1 MVRGGLVNN
10 KRIIPINLINLI
22 VIISIMLVVAIL
34 TNNIMKEL
42 TIRDIQNVTRLTQ
55 TNIYSEIVNELVE
68 PVNTS
73 IIMANNTY
81 LFEMM
86 NEDTPETE
94 EKIAK
99 YLTAIQKAT
108 GYESVFLIP
117 HETLSYYHPGGT
129 DAKVDLESDESFWYK
144 DIMGSENDYTVL
156 VNTEQLADS
165 ALTFYID
172 ASMKDENGKFSG
184 VTGVGKRITHFQR
197 ILSLYSSHGVEAYI
211 INGDGLIQMHDK
223 SELVKT
229 TNFYDLEGIS
239 QEELTISESDD
250 VAIEKQVDD
259 NFIILHHIPIL
270 DWYLVVTKSTSEITI
285 TLNNYK
291 TQILSALFIAALI
304 MLSGTSFTISRYKKQ
319 IIKLSN
325 TDQLTSIPN
334 RTIFDNLL
342 KDLIKNL
349 SKERFCLALF
359 DLDNLKIINDNLG
372 HDQGDN
378 ALRTIANIAGEQFAD
393 IGLVSRV
400 GGDEFAV
407 ILYKPID
414 EAEVILEKFRTTVYD
429 NPELKSVGATV
440 SIGLTEAKVTDNES
454 TVYKRTDEALY
465 NSKKSGR
472 NSINKLL

>member
-1 MVRGGLVNN
+1 MNN
-10 KRIIPINLINLI
+10 KRIIPINLINLV
-22 VIISIMLVVAIL
+22 VIISIMLVVGIL
-34 TNNIMKEL
+34 TNNIMNEL
-42 TIRDIQNVTRLTQ
+42 TLRDIQNVTRLTQ

-86 NEDTPETE
+86 TDDTPETE
-94 EKIAK
+94 EKIAQ
-99 YLTAIQKAT
+99 YLTAIQNAT

-117 HETLSYYHPGGT
+117 HKTLSYYHPGGT

-144 DIMGSENDYTVL
+144 DIMNSENDYTVL
-156 VNTEQLADS
+156 VNTEQLADF

-172 ASMKDENGKFSG
+172 ASMKAENGDFAG

-197 ILSLYSSHGVEAYI
+197 ILSLYSSQGVDAYI

-229 TNFYDLEGIS
+229 TNFYDLEGVS
-239 QEELTISESDD
+239 PEELTISDSDD
-250 VAIEKQVDD
+250 VAIEMQLND
-259 NFIILHHIPIL
+259 NFIIVQHIPIL
-270 DWYLVVTKSTSEITI
+270 DWYLVVRKGTSEIAM
-285 TLNNYK
+285 TLKSYR
-291 TQILSALFIAALI
+291 TQMLSALFVAVLI
-304 MLSGTSFTISRYKKQ
+304 MMLGTSYTISRYKNQ
-319 IIKLSN
+319 IINLSN

-334 RTIFDNLL
+334 RTIFENTLQYSV
-342 KDLIKNL
+342 KNL
-349 SKERFCLALF
+349 TQERFCLALF
-359 DLDNLKIINDNLG
+359 DLDNLKRINDNLG

-378 ALRTIANIAGEQFAD
+378 ALRIIANIAGEQFAD

-407 ILYKPID
+407 IVNKPIE
-414 EAEVILEKFRTTVYD
+414 EARTILEKFRATVEG
-429 NPELKSVGATV
+429 NTELKSLQATV
-440 SIGLTEAKVTDNES
+440 SIGLTETKVTDTEI

-465 NSKKSGR
+465 RSKKSGR
-472 NSINKLL
+472 NNVSVL

>member
-1 MVRGGLVNN
+1 MNN

-22 VIISIMLVVAIL
+22 VIISIMLVVAML

-42 TIRDIQNVTRLTQ
+42 TIRDIQNVTKLTQ

-86 NEDTPETE
+86 NDDTPETE

-99 YLTAIQKAT
+99 YLTAVQKAT

-117 HETLSYYHPGGT
+117 HETLSYYHPDGT

-144 DIMGSENDYTVL
+144 DIMNSENDYTVL
-156 VNTEQLADS
+156 VNTEQLADF
-165 ALTFYID
+165 ALTSYID
-172 ASMKDENGKFSG
+172 ASMRDENGEFSG

-197 ILSLYSSHGVEAYI
+197 ILSLYSSQGVEAYI
-211 INGDGLIQMHDK
+211 MNGDGLIQMHDK
-223 SELVKT
+223 SELVKV
-229 TNFYDLEGIS
+229 TNFYDLENIS
-239 QEELTISESDD
+239 PEELTISSSDD
-250 VAIEKQVDD
+250 VAIEKQLDD
-259 NFIILHHIPIL
+259 NFIIVQHIPIL
-270 DWYLVVTKSTSEITI
+270 DWYLVVSKGTSEITN
-285 TLNNYK
+285 TLNEYR
-291 TQILSALFIAALI
+291 TLILSALFIAVLI
-304 MLSGTSFTISRYKKQ
+304 MMLGTSFTIYRYKNQ
-319 IIKLSN
+319 IINLSN

-334 RTIFDNLL
+334 RTIFENVLQ
-342 KDLIKNL
+342 DLVKNL
-349 SKERFCLALF
+349 STERFCLALF

-378 ALRTIANIAGEQFAD
+378 ALRTIANIAREQFAD
-393 IGLVSRV
+393 TGIVSRV

-407 ILYKPID
+407 IIHKPIE
-414 EAEVILEKFRTTVYD
+414 EAEVILEKFRVTVED
-429 NPELKSVGATV
+429 NTELKAVEATV
-440 SIGLTEAKVTDNES
+440 SIGLTETKVTDTES

-465 NSKKSGR
+465 HSKESGKNSL
-472 NSINKLL
+472 NIL